1 MVRTLGLTKCV
12 TGCVGSYELK
22 ELTQEE
28 LGKAHGAQGESRKVH
43 VIPFLT

>member
-28 LGKAHGAQGESRKVH
+28 LGKAPGAQGDK
-43 VIPFLT
+43 